1 MARRNDNGLID
12 WLFRLPWWGC
22 IAAGIGAYLLGTYLM
37 PAIPLRGLPWKA
49 LGPIAKAAAPY
60 VAAGLIL
67 CAPIAWFKQ
76 RRRRQLPDCRHDLD
90 SIRALSWQKF
100 ALLVGEA
107 FRQKGFSVEVRGGA
121 DADGSIDLILR
132 RGGAVTVVQCNRW
145 QEQRVGVE
153 PIRELYS
160 AMTGED
166 ASGALF
172 ITSGRFTAEAAAFA
186 QTKPIGLIDG
196 SALLELVQ
204 EVQSAADNQALD
216 GAPTC
221 HVCSR
226 PMVQR
231 IERHGLRREV
241 FWGCSGYPH
250 CKGNRPLQEAA

>member
-1 MARRNDNGLID
+1 MTQQNDTGSID
-12 WLFRLPWWGC
+12 THSAFPWWVSL
-22 IAAGIGAYLLGTYLM
+22 AAGAVAYPVLVYLVPPLSVPGLLGN
-37 PAIPLRGLPWKA
+37 AA
-49 LGPIAKAAAPY
+49 GPIAKGAAPY
-60 VAAGLIL
+60 VAAALVLCGPIL
-67 CAPIAWFKQ
+67 WFRQ
-76 RRRRQLPDCRHDLD
+76 RRRIRAADSERDLD
-90 SIRALSWQKF
+90 SLRARPWPEF
-100 ALLVGEA
+100 ARLIGEA
-107 FRQKGFSVEVRGGA
+107 FRQKGFSVEERSGA
-121 DADGSIDLILR
+121 DADGNVDLILR

-145 QEQRVGVE
+145 REPRVGVE
-153 PIRELYS
+153 PIRELYG

-196 SALLELVQ
+196 PALLELVQ

-216 GAPTC
+216 GGPTC

-241 FWGCSGYPH
+241 FWACSGYPH